1 MAGRQRG
8 VQRGRRECTR
18 TGRSEQGRRFLGRTS
33 LALRAGNEV
42 PRDLDRAGSRH
53 AAGPHMAW
61 RETVLPQTTAANKQF
76 ARVCVA
82 ATSGSGELVPPWP
95 LQTCSGASCCALL
108 LPPEQ
113 PTYTYL
119 VFLSQTE
126 SHLARPPPCDHA
138 TNLRREPN
146 PNPSACDPCCRR
158 WFGWA
163 GGRSSPSRMGLD
175 SFFISSEG

>member
-8 VQRGRRECTR
+8 VQRGRRECAR

-33 LALRAGNEV
+33 LALRAGDEV

-61 RETVLPQTTAANKQF
+61 RETVLPLTTAANKQF

-95 LQTCSGASCCALL
+95 LQTCSGASCCALEGSYCPPTRTAHIYVPCFL
-108 LPPEQ
+108 VPNREPSSPPSSLRSRHQPATRTKSKSLCLRSVLPPLVWMGRGSIQ
-113 PTYTYL
+113 PIKNG
-119 VFLSQTE
+119 
-126 SHLARPPPCDHA
+126 P
-138 TNLRREPN
+138 
-146 PNPSACDPCCRR
+146 
-158 WFGWA
+158 
-163 GGRSSPSRMGLD
+163 
-175 SFFISSEG
+175 